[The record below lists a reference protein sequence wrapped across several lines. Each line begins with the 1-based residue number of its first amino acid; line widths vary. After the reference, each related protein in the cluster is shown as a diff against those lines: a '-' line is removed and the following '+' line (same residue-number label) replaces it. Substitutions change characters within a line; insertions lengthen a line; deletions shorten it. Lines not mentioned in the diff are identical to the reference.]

1 MMSFYLLFSSLKK
14 DLHRDSHFF
23 FLVAVLGKRG
33 PVFLTLGDTK
43 SLKHNR

>member
-23 FLVAVLGKRG
+23 FLVAVLGDEA
-33 PVFLTLGDTK
+33 LGEGY
-43 SLKHNR
+43 